1 MPAGGRELDLD
12 TRTRNELLR
21 LLRCLRERGF
31 ALMSQRWP
39 TLQRVTP
46 SPGKI
51 GDVAQA
57 ALVVVQFELKMIT

>member
-1 MPAGGRELDLD
+1 M
-12 TRTRNELLR
+12 
-21 LLRCLRERGF
+21 LRCLRERGF

>member
-1 MPAGGRELDLD
+1 MGLRPDVPAV
-12 TRTRNELLR
+12 
-21 LLRCLRERGF
+21 
-31 ALMSQRWP
+31 A

-57 ALVVVQFELKMIT
+57 ALVVVRFELKMVT